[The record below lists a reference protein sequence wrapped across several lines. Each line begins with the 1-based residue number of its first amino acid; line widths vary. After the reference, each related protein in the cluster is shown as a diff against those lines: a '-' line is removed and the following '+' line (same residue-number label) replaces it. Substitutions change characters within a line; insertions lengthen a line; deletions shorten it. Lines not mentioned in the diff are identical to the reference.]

1 MKAVL
6 EFNYPE
12 DERKLQMAL
21 EGWAMYEA
29 LVNIRMNA
37 ARHVSNKND
46 MLDVI
51 HSVVDDRYFLE
62 VHQHYAKNIV
72 VGFARID
79 AKTTA
84 LGSVTVEAFVL
95 PTRNRRAGLSPRR
108 AADASITSRGTDA
121 FAGVTLRWMMSWA

>member
-1 MKAVL
+1 MKSVL

-51 HSVVDDRYFLE
+51 HDIHKLADEVLE
-62 VHQHYAKNIV
+62 RLQ
-72 VGFARID
+72 
-79 AKTTA
+79 
-84 LGSVTVEAFVL
+84 
-95 PTRNRRAGLSPRR
+95 
-108 AADASITSRGTDA
+108 
-121 FAGVTLRWMMSWA
+121 